1 MRAEQ
6 ISHFNL
12 IELLFCNY
20 IQFTYLQEIYII
32 NDLEF
37 SGNLYIMFIEFLAK
51 QNEYVQQL
59 YARLLIEKALLAL
72 SNHLI
77 FTISGEKNL

>member
-1 MRAEQ
+1 
-6 ISHFNL
+6 
-12 IELLFCNY
+12 
-20 IQFTYLQEIYII
+20 
-32 NDLEF
+32 
-37 SGNLYIMFIEFLAK
+37 MFIEFLAK

-77 FTISGEKNL
+77 FTISGGKKPLNLIPSDNSG

>member
-1 MRAEQ
+1 
-6 ISHFNL
+6 
-12 IELLFCNY
+12 
-20 IQFTYLQEIYII
+20 
-32 NDLEF
+32 
-37 SGNLYIMFIEFLAK
+37 MFIEFLAK